1 MKQVLRRLWFLLH
14 RAELER
20 DLDEEM
26 RHHLA
31 LGEEERGSRE
41 AAMRQ
46 FGNLTRLKEQSRA
59 MWTWTYL
66 EQLAQDCR
74 YGFRTIAANKTFS
87 LLAILSLARHR
98 SQHGDL

>member
-26 RHHLA
+26 HHHLA

-41 AAMRQ
+41 AALR
-46 FGNLTRLKEQSRA
+46 
-59 MWTWTYL
+59 
-66 EQLAQDCR
+66 QLATSHD
-74 YGFRTIAANKTFS
+74 
-87 LLAILSLARHR
+87 
-98 SQHGDL
+98 